1 MRVLKIT
8 ALAMLLATGFAAL
21 EPVIGL
27 LRDGEVHHETV
38 AEAAL
43 HAAGHT
49 GDHGHGQSSETPDRP
64 RVPGQQHSTSPDH
77 CTHHVHS
84 AALFGA
90 FAFEICAAESTF
102 SFAEATL
109 HTEAVSA
116 DLTRP
121 PRT

>member
-8 ALAMLLATGFAAL
+8 ALAMLLATGFAAI
-21 EPVIGL
+21 EPVVGL
-27 LRDGEVHHETV
+27 LRDGEVHHENV

-43 HAAGHT
+43 HAASHA
-49 GDHGHGQSSETPDRP
+49 GDHGHEHSSETPDHRHG
-64 RVPGQQHSTSPDH
+64 PGHEHGTSADH
-77 CTHHVHS
+77 CTHVHS
-84 AALFGA
+84 LALFGA
-90 FAFEICAAESTF
+90 FALQICATESIF

-121 PRT
+121 PRA